1 MSTSNICPVCNGSGS
16 ILTFARGLE
25 WWPCV
30 CGGSGVVLQHGPATI
45 TIRGKPAKRRKPR

>member
-1 MSTSNICPVCNGSGS
+1 VSTSNICPVCNGSGS